1 MKAFY
6 LFIISTFIFGCSN
19 EHDFESYGV
28 YVKNESG
35 YQKIIKTDMG
45 KPSNIAS
52 FIKRIA
58 INDAEIVFNVY
69 HENFDSEKY
78 KIIQLDLFSKKKHQL
93 VVNVTPR
100 EQPQSYSLSAKI
112 HNSNLPIFMLVE
124 NKSLFSNSTYIAS
137 SVVVENYIVDGVLSK
152 KSRNVKSKLSSLKD
166 ALETYPENKVLLTE
180 IKKAELLIEQ
190 KRLEQKAITDKQ
202 DEKEYLELMLAESKN
217 IKAELLL
224 NKYRRYLQ
232 KYSNGLHQEEI
243 ANKSQVLLRDI
254 TAKNKAVL
262 AAERKGFE
270 LLVNKFVSAIDDKNT
285 KAISEVTLERS
296 TASRA
301 SKNNLFSRVKV
312 GKVNITK
319 YQKSGPQD
327 EFVQIQLE
335 GGVYMIRANL
345 IKNKWLITQYA
356 TKSASWFKKNG

>member
-1 MKAFY
+1 
-6 LFIISTFIFGCSN
+6 
-19 EHDFESYGV
+19 
-28 YVKNESG
+28 
-35 YQKIIKTDMG
+35 
-45 KPSNIAS
+45 
-52 FIKRIA
+52 
-58 INDAEIVFNVY
+58 
-69 HENFDSEKY
+69 
-78 KIIQLDLFSKKKHQL
+78 
-93 VVNVTPR
+93 
-100 EQPQSYSLSAKI
+100 
-112 HNSNLPIFMLVE
+112 MLVE
-124 NKSLFSNSTYIAS
+124 NKSLFSNSTYITS
-137 SVVVENYIVDGVLSK
+137 SVAVENYIVDGVLSMR
-152 KSRNVKSKLSSLKD
+152 SRNVKSKLSTLKD

-190 KRLEQKAITDKQ
+190 KKLEQKAITDKQ
-202 DEKEYLELMLAESKN
+202 DEKEYLELLLAESKK

-224 NKYRRYLQ
+224 NRYRKYLQ
-232 KYSNGLHQEEI
+232 KYSNGLHKEEI

-254 TAKNKAVL
+254 SAKNKAVL

-285 KAISEVTLERS
+285 KVISEVTLERS

-312 GKVNITK
+312 GEVNIKK
-319 YQKSGPQD
+319 YKKSGPQD